1 MINFQASIQQQ
12 AVAANSNSDDL
23 IFNNLLKE
31 KFYQIIFDF
40 KNIDDLHVIF
50 KMKTFIFF

>member
-12 AVAANSNSDDL
+12 AVAANSNNDDL

-50 KMKTFIFF
+50 

>member
-40 KNIDDLHVIF
+40 KNIYDLHVIF
-50 KMKTFIFF
+50 